1 MELLEGGSREA
12 TNAREEIKKFLIEK
26 GFNDEEAIAITSL
39 LYDISKKKFPNENN
53 TFKNEQMLEL
63 IKDEKIY
70 KKITKPDN
78 IKKKMSEIK
87 TLNASSPKKIRR
99 ISNI

>member
-1 MELLEGGSREA
+1 MELLEGGSKKA
-12 TNAREEIKKFLIEK
+12 SIARDEIKKLLIDK
-26 GFNDEEAIAITSL
+26 GFNEVEAVAIRSL

-70 KKITKPDN
+70 KKITKP
-78 IKKKMSEIK
+78 EY
-87 TLNASSPKKIRR
+87 IR
-99 ISNI
+99 N